1 MPTKLDGWKEY
12 ELGQL
17 LNYEQPSPYIVKST
31 NYSDTYSTPVLT
43 AGKSFIIGY
52 TDETVGIYNSL
63 PVIIFDD
70 FTTASRYVN
79 FPFKVKS
86 SAMKILSPNVNLVLP
101 KFIYYR
107 MQIIQFDHSTHK
119 RYWIQ
124 QYSKIKVQIPPIPE
138 QERIISKIEE
148 LFSRLDAS
156 VAELQT
162 AKEKL
167 KVYRQSVLKEAF
179 NTHFQLYKLKDL
191 CFFITKG
198 TTPPKKEQSS
208 IGEIPFIKVYNL
220 TFNTVLDFSI
230 EPTYIS
236 KAVHIGQLARSIV
249 FPGDVLMNIVG
260 PPMGKVSIVPDTF
273 PEWNINQAIV
283 RFRCKASLNNKYL
296 AYYLCYSQTVE
307 KMKQQS
313 KATAGQFNLTLEIC
327 RNVEIPVPSIEKQ
340 FQIVSDIESR
350 FFVCDRIQ
358 QTIDASLHQAEALR
372 QSILKRAFEGKL

>member
-1 MPTKLDGWKEY
+1 MNRIKLGSILHMEKGRKPKRQQSEMSEGLLPYVDIKAFEEGIINSYAAPDKCLLCNDGDLLIVCDGSRSGLTGYAIKGVVGSTLSKISADGLTTKYLQYFIQSKY
-12 ELGQL
+12 IL
-17 LNYEQPSPYIVKST
+17 LNTRKKGT
-31 NYSDTYSTPVLT
+31 GTPHLNT
-43 AGKSFIIGY
+43 EILKRS
-52 TDETVGIYNSL
+52 EL
-63 PVIIFDD
+63 VIP
-70 FTTASRYVN
+70 T
-79 FPFKVKS
+79 
-86 SAMKILSPNVNLVLP
+86 
-101 KFIYYR
+101 
-107 MQIIQFDHSTHK
+107 
-119 RYWIQ
+119 
-124 QYSKIKVQIPPIPE
+124 IPE
-138 QERIISKIEE
+138 QEHIVSKIEE